1 MLPAELS
8 LSAELGEALLRTL
21 SAAHEAANAHQYFV
35 WQRLHLHR
43 FVPHELALCAI
54 GLPPEPGARVHLL
67 HCVALPAALIGQLQ
81 QADSPFWRALR
92 DAWRRAGG
100 EPAELQLGEPAL
112 AGTPE
117 AQALMQLGFRQVL
130 VHGSPEHLGPAPAM
144 LHAFARTGEA
154 PAAAEALRR
163 GVLRLCLPSL
173 HFAALRA
180 FAGRD
185 AASPHGNGT
194 PTGAAPLSQREVEV
208 LQAVRA
214 AKHNAQ
220 IGEQLGISPLTVKN
234 HLRKIMRKLGATN
247 RAQAVGEAMARGLL
261 R

>member
-1 MLPAELS
+1 M
-8 LSAELGEALLRTL
+8 
-21 SAAHEAANAHQYFV
+21 
-35 WQRLHLHR
+35 
-43 FVPHELALCAI
+43 I
-54 GLPPEPGARVHLL
+54 
-67 HCVALPAALIGQLQ
+67 
-81 QADSPFWRALR
+81 ADAS
-92 DAWRRAGG
+92 GK
-100 EPAELQLGEPAL
+100 EK
-112 AGTPE
+112 
-117 AQALMQLGFRQVL
+117 
-130 VHGSPEHLGPAPAM
+130 APA
-144 LHAFARTGEA
+144 G
-154 PAAAEALRR
+154 AEALRR

-185 AASPHGNGT
+185 AASPHGHGT
-194 PTGAAPLSQREVEV
+194 TAGAAPLSLREVEV